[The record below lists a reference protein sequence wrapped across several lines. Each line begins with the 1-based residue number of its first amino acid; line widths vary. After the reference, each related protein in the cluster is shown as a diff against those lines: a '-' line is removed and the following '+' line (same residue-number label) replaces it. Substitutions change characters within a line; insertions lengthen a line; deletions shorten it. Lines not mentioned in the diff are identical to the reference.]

1 MSPSGSYQ
9 TSCPIVESKPS
20 NKPLISSE
28 TTNSSIREQLS
39 LIFIK
44 TPHKNCFASIIQ
56 NYPFTN
62 MPHMFAWS
70 DSLMIPNK
78 ENGADQPQTDGGN
91 FFGLQG

>member
-1 MSPSGSYQ
+1 
-9 TSCPIVESKPS
+9 
-20 NKPLISSE
+20 
-28 TTNSSIREQLS
+28 
-39 LIFIK
+39 
-44 TPHKNCFASIIQ
+44 
-56 NYPFTN
+56 